1 MALMLLPFL
10 VLMPLAPLWLFYLA
24 EIFNALIIVLWF
36 TPQLNLGN
44 PLVAS
49 SPVQALSAI
58 RQFIWFILFLGVL
71 YPGKLKTWTEDL
83 FARIR

>member
-1 MALMLLPFL
+1 
-10 VLMPLAPLWLFYLA
+10 LA

-49 SPVQALSAI
+49 SPVQAFSAI
-58 RQFIWFILFLGVL
+58 RQLIWFLFFLRVL
-71 YPGKLKTWTEDL
+71 YPGKLKAWTDDL